1 MPKPNT
7 SGDGRKTTGVLHVC
21 NYCKP
26 TEETEAPGRWRD
38 LSELHSASGKLR
50 DSKSYILSRIF
61 LCKLTAF
68 GKKTAAK
75 PSWRVKS
82 VRSRSEHSFRKAQSP
97 ASSQNFSNCP
107 QAPFLMLPLWCV
119 HAQSLLK
126 IHTVCYQRPCHSSYA
141 FGLEAGSN
149 STVQYPSEADVPC
162 CQRKQRSS
170 CSASL
175 QKAPQISHDGSV

>member
-7 SGDGRKTTGVLHVC
+7 SGDGRKTTGVLHRR

-50 DSKSYILSRIF
+50 NFKSDTLNCIF
-61 LCKLTAF
+61 LWKLTAF

-97 ASSQNFSNCP
+97 ASQNFSNWP
-107 QAPFLMLPLWCV
+107 KAPLLMLPLWCV
-119 HAQSLLK
+119 HAQSLLE
-126 IHTVCYQRPCHSSYA
+126 IHTVCYQRPCHSNYA

-149 STVQYPSEADVPC
+149 SSVQYPSEADVPC
-162 CQRKQRSS
+162 CQPKQRSS
-170 CSASL
+170 CSALL